1 MKRSLKATACL
12 CAAIMSLSAMSLV
25 CGADTTEAEKPAVTA
40 ETEVKAAKAKT
51 VRLGK
56 VTAVNGSEITV
67 ELGELAAKQGD
78 AAEKS
83 GNKDNTGK
91 REKPSA
97 KPERKTSDSTDT
109 ATDTAGKKPSV
120 KHGKKGGKTGEFTG
134 SGETL
139 TVTLAANNTLGK
151 KGKTVSASEIS
162 VGDILKLEYNDN
174 GELTGVKAMKAKS
187 DKTGKTGSDT
197 DKKEKGTRKSKKTD
211 KDQTVTA

>member
-40 ETEVKAAKAKT
+40 ETEVKA

-83 GNKDNTGK
+83 GSKDNTGK

-120 KHGKKGGKTGEFTG
+120 KHGKKGGKSGEFTG

-139 TVTLAANNTLGK
+139 TVTLAENNTLGK
-151 KGKTVSASEIS
+151 KGKTVFASEIS
-162 VGDILKLEYNDN
+162 VGDILKLEYNDS
-174 GELTGVKAMKAKS
+174 GELVGVKTMKAK
-187 DKTGKTGSDT
+187 T
-197 DKKEKGTRKSKKTD
+197 DNTKSETSKKEKGTRKSKKTD